1 METKKEIIDFINT
14 TKGVFINNIN
24 TSYSNINKSK
34 DVWWFNIRKDKFNK
48 DVHLLLNSENKVIWI
63 KLKKGFI
70 INPNKAFKLREDI
83 EAYDIEI
90 SANRS
95 FNYLKDI
102 KSGGTNFNFKE
113 FIEETIQKQ

>member
-1 METKKEIIDFINT
+1 MGTKKEIIYFINT
-14 TKGVFINNIN
+14 TRGVFINNIN

-83 EAYDIEI
+83 GAYDIEI

-95 FNYLKDI
+95 SNYLKDT

-113 FIEETIQKQ
+113 FVEETIEK